1 VSAENSNKGAPV
13 FKEFKAFIMKGN
25 VVDLAVAVVI
35 GAAFSA
41 IVTSI
46 VSGLMTPL
54 VALAGD
60 KDFDQLFF
68 TINKTKFLYGPVISA
83 IISFV
88 SIAAVVFFLIVKPMN
103 ALQARRNRGEA
114 PADPT
119 TRECPECLSEIPIK
133 ASRCA
138 HCTAKVPVG

>member
-1 VSAENSNKGAPV
+1 M
-13 FKEFKAFIMKGN
+13 FKDFKAFIMKGN

-46 VSGLMTPL
+46 VDGLITPL
-54 VALAGD
+54 VGLLGD
-60 KDFDQLFF
+60 KNFDELYWKVG
-68 TINKTKFLYGPVISA
+68 KTHFLYGPVISA
-83 IISFV
+83 VISFL

-103 ALQARRNRGEA
+103 ALQERRNRGEA
-114 PADPT
+114 SADPT
-119 TRECPECLSEIPIK
+119 TRDCPECLSEIPIK

-138 HCTAKVPVG
+138 YCTAKVTAA

>member
-1 VSAENSNKGAPV
+1 M

-46 VSGLMTPL
+46 VDGLITPL
-54 VALAGD
+54 VGLAGD
-60 KDFDQLFF
+60 RNFDQLLF
-68 TINKTKFLYGPVISA
+68 TINKTDFKYGPIISA
-83 IISFV
+83 IISFLSV
-88 SIAAVVFFLIVKPMN
+88 AAVIFFLIVKPMN

-114 PADPT
+114 PEDPT

-133 ASRCA
+133 ATRCA
-138 HCTAKVPVG
+138 HCTAKVPAA

>member
-1 VSAENSNKGAPV
+1 ML
-13 FKEFKAFIMKGN
+13 KEFKAFVLKGN
-25 VVDLAVAVVI
+25 VVDLAVAVVL

-46 VSGLMTPL
+46 VAGLITPL

-60 KDFDQLFF
+60 RDFDELYF
-68 TINKTKFLYGPVISA
+68 TINSTKFLYGPVISA
-83 IISFV
+83 VISFL
-88 SIAAVVFFLIVKPMN
+88 SIAAVVFLLIVKPMN

-114 PADPT
+114 PEDPT
-119 TRECPECLSEIPIK
+119 TRDCPECLSEIPIK

-138 HCTAKVPVG
+138 HCTAKVPAA

>member
-1 VSAENSNKGAPV
+1 M
-13 FKEFKAFIMKGN
+13 FKEFKSFIMKGN

-35 GAAFSA
+35 GAAFSK

-46 VSGLMTPL
+46 VDGLITPL
-54 VALAGD
+54 VGLAGD
-60 KDFDQLFF
+60 KDFDHLYWAVG
-68 TINKTKFLYGPVISA
+68 KTKFMYGPVISA

-88 SIAAVVFFLIVKPMN
+88 SIAAVIFFLIVKPMN

-114 PADPT
+114 TPDPT

-138 HCTAKVPVG
+138 HCTAKVTAA

>member
-1 VSAENSNKGAPV
+1 ML
-13 FKEFKAFIMKGN
+13 KEFKAFVMKGN
-25 VVDLAVAVVI
+25 VVDLAVAVVL

-46 VSGLMTPL
+46 VDGLITPL

-60 KDFDQLFF
+60 RDFDELFF
-68 TINKTKFLYGPVISA
+68 TVNKTKFLYGPVISA
-83 IISFV
+83 VISFL

-103 ALQARRNRGEA
+103 ALQARRNRGEQ

-119 TRECPECLSEIPIK
+119 THDCPECLSEIPIK
-133 ASRCA
+133 ATRCA
-138 HCTAKVPVG
+138 FCTATVPGTRLGL

>member
-1 VSAENSNKGAPV
+1 M
-13 FKEFKAFIMKGN
+13 FKEFRSFILKGN

-46 VSGLMTPL
+46 VAGLITPL
-54 VALAGD
+54 VGLAGD
-60 KDFDQLFF
+60 KDFDQLYF
-68 TINKTKFLYGPVISA
+68 TINKTKFMYGPVISA
-83 IISFV
+83 IVSFL
-88 SIAAVVFFLIVKPMN
+88 SIAAVIFFLIVKPMN

-133 ASRCA
+133 AIRCA
-138 HCTAKVPVG
+138 YCTAKVSAA

>member
-1 VSAENSNKGAPV
+1 M
-13 FKEFKAFIMKGN
+13 FKEFKEFIMKGN

-46 VSGLMTPL
+46 VDGLITPL

-60 KDFDQLFF
+60 RNFDELFF
-68 TINKTKFLYGPVISA
+68 TIGDTDFLYGPVISA
-83 IISFV
+83 VISFL

-103 ALQARRNRGEA
+103 ALQERRNRGEA
-114 PADPT
+114 PSDPT
-119 TRECPECLSEIPIK
+119 TRDCPECLSEIPIK

-138 HCTAKVPVG
+138 HCTATVGAA

>member
-1 VSAENSNKGAPV
+1 M

-46 VSGLMTPL
+46 VNGLVTPL

-68 TINKTKFLYGPVISA
+68 SVNETKFLYGPIISA
-83 IISFV
+83 IISFL
-88 SIAAVVFFLIVKPMN
+88 SIAAVIFFLIIKPMN

-138 HCTAKVPVG
+138 HCTATVPAA

>member
-1 VSAENSNKGAPV
+1 M
-13 FKEFKAFIMKGN
+13 FKEFKTFILKGN

-35 GAAFSA
+35 GAAFAA

-46 VSGLMTPL
+46 VNGLITPL

-60 KDFDQLFF
+60 RNFDDLYFKV
-68 TINKTKFLYGPVISA
+68 NDTKFLYGPVISA
-83 IISFV
+83 VISFL
-88 SIAAVVFFLIVKPMN
+88 SIAAVIFFLIVKPMN

-114 PADPT
+114 PPDPT

-138 HCTAKVPVG
+138 HCTAKVSAA